1 MKSNYTTFGSVASAE
16 LELLAKREDNG
27 KELRCE
33 ASNPALE
40 GTLIETTTIKIECK
54 CCCCHL
60 PLTCLSSCFFV
71 FFCCASLLFIC
82 CWRRWHRLVV
92 LSLCLSYVFV
102 WMCLRVCTD
111 LLGCSLS
118 TVCWTKFNQPLYKRS
133 RKRAPRKQEPDVRAL
148 LEKLSLP
155 FVSRPL
161 VSFTLSYLSSTLL
174 RHFPTS
180 YIVQTRRTN
189 PRYPLLGNSFSS
201 HLSPFL
207 SSFCFGVVTFFFFFL
222 VSLLKF

>member
-71 FFCCASLLFIC
+71 
-82 CWRRWHRLVV
+82 
-92 LSLCLSYVFV
+92 
-102 WMCLRVCTD
+102 
-111 LLGCSLS
+111 G
-118 TVCWTKFNQPLYKRS
+118 
-133 RKRAPRKQEPDVRAL
+133 
-148 LEKLSLP
+148 
-155 FVSRPL
+155 
-161 VSFTLSYLSSTLL
+161 
-174 RHFPTS
+174 
-180 YIVQTRRTN
+180 
-189 PRYPLLGNSFSS
+189 
-201 HLSPFL
+201 
-207 SSFCFGVVTFFFFFL
+207 FFFL
-222 VSLLKF
+222 LLLPRSFLSVFLMSLASSRRLIAVSFVCVCVNVFASVYGCIGLFIVRRVLG